1 MTSIRQ
7 RKKTF
12 PIKSVEDLDAFPKV
26 EESYVEQEAS
36 SAIVYIVTLTLVI
49 ALIYNEWQYF
59 LNPDPT
65 FQFVPDTDFSSKLRI
80 NIDMTVAM
88 PCDSI
93 GADILDST
101 NQNTFTFGRLN
112 EENSW
117 FELDHLQRKHFDSIK
132 LFNGYLREEFHA
144 IHHVLWTSGSSAIY
158 GNLPER
164 RHLPDEP
171 HDACRVHGS
180 LTLNKVS
187 GNFHIAAGKSVPLMR
202 GHAHLTT
209 LFDDAQA
216 NFSHRIDKFSFGEQH
231 GSIIQPLEGDEK
243 IDFNANNKYQYFIEV
258 VPTDIQ
264 TLSGTWRTF
273 QYSVKE
279 LTRPIDHMS
288 GSHGAPGI
296 YFRYDMSA
304 LKVVVTQDREPFW
317 QWIVKL
323 CAGAGGLIST
333 SNILCDLISWVRAF
347 LRRKKCSS
355 CDCSAP
361 PTGSVTQLTSQ
372 TGSQS
377 G

>member
-202 GHAHLTT
+202 GHV
-209 LFDDAQA
+209 
-216 NFSHRIDKFSFGEQH
+216 I
-231 GSIIQPLEGDEK
+231 
-243 IDFNANNKYQYFIEV
+243 
-258 VPTDIQ
+258 
-264 TLSGTWRTF
+264 
-273 QYSVKE
+273 
-279 LTRPIDHMS
+279 
-288 GSHGAPGI
+288 
-296 YFRYDMSA
+296 
-304 LKVVVTQDREPFW
+304 
-317 QWIVKL
+317 
-323 CAGAGGLIST
+323 
-333 SNILCDLISWVRAF
+333 
-347 LRRKKCSS
+347 
-355 CDCSAP
+355 
-361 PTGSVTQLTSQ
+361 
-372 TGSQS
+372 
-377 G
+377 